1 MARRHRLLWGM
12 AVMAVAALMGTWT
25 VLHVLSPR
33 LRTSSSLNA
42 SRRLPQSHG
51 GQGGSQANASQPYSS
66 TVLSHSTFSS
76 CPPAGFNPLRA
87 TKAQLT
93 KYGFPPR
100 PTPGDGLAVW
110 TQTMKHARH
119 CVKPQFV
126 VRSVVSHGSAMGS
139 QANAQSF
146 TAAQAIAKVNN
157 IGGTMFPATPGSRGG
172 RIHEGP
178 LPGGTIPGHLTTRVH
193 AVGPNSYLVTFT
205 EQWTSQAFPVSG
217 HARIGHHQWTFKV
230 TPHLA
235 QVQSESGDYPPQATK

>member
-1 MARRHRLLWGM
+1 MAI
-12 AVMAVAALMGTWT
+12 AALMGAWT
-25 VLHVLSPR
+25 VQHPLSPT
-33 LRTSSSLNA
+33 LRTSSSSNA
-42 SRRLPQSHG
+42 SRRLPRSHG
-51 GQGGSQANASQPYSS
+51 GPGGSQGTALQPYSS
-66 TVLSHSTFSS
+66 TVLSHTMFSS

-93 KYGFPPR
+93 KYGIPPR
-100 PTPGDGLAVW
+100 PTPGEGLAAW
-110 TQTMKHARH
+110 TLAMKHARR

-126 VRSVVSHGSAMGS
+126 VSSEVSHSAVVGGS
-139 QANAQSF
+139 QASAQSF

-157 IGGTMFPATPGSRGG
+157 IGGTMFPAIPGARTGQ
-172 RIHEGP
+172 INEGP
-178 LPGGTIPGHLTTRVH
+178 LQGGTIPGRLTTRVH